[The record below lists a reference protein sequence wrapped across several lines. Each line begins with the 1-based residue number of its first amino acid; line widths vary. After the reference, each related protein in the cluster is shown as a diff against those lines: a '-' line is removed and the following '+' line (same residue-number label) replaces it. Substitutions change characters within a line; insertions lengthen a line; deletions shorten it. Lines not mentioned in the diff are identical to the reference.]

1 MSNSIKN
8 NLTKPKI
15 QQLLAAVGTAPTE
28 DNSHIEAEEH
38 NWSVPHYFNNKQLAK
53 LSEFTEQLAK
63 AIAEKFVDSCRSQF
77 EVTIAS
83 ITQSFADEFVKKST
97 NEEQSVFYLVF
108 GSNQN
113 NQFGLLGIPEQAAVS
128 WSKLLLGDTEAEENA
143 DRKLSELEKSL
154 LLDLAS
160 AVIKAFSN
168 LYTTCDLQPAGS
180 IEYERFPLEF
190 QGTEELCQIS
200 LNIKKTDTENNTTAY
215 FLIPCSKLES
225 VVGKTTKSK
234 SETSPKDISKVIL
247 EHLEKTRIG
256 VTVQLASV
264 ELSFEQMMDLQ
275 ANDIVLLDKNVNEPL
290 ELVVEGRTVCYGWPA
305 QSAGKYAVTIST
317 TAFGNTA

>member
-15 QQLLAAVGTAPTE
+15 QQLLAAVGTAPAE
-28 DNSHIEAEEH
+28 DNSNIEAEEH
-38 NWSVPHYFNNKQLAK
+38 NWSVPHYFSNKQLTK
-53 LSEFTEQLAK
+53 LSDFTEQLAK
-63 AIAEKFVDSCRSQF
+63 SIAEKFVDSCRSQF
-77 EVTIAS
+77 EVTIDP
-83 ITQSFADEFVKKST
+83 ITQSFADEFVKKTT
-97 NEEQSVFYLVF
+97 NEEQNVFYLPF
-108 GSNQN
+108 GSNQE
-113 NQFGLLGIPEQAAVS
+113 NQFGLLCIPEQTAIL

-160 AVIKAFSN
+160 AVIKAFSD
-168 LYTTCDLQPAGS
+168 LYTTCDLQPAGG
-180 IEYERFPLEF
+180 IEYERCPLEF

-215 FLIPCSKLES
+215 FLIPCSKLETMA
-225 VVGKTTKSK
+225 GKITESK
-234 SETSPKDISKVIL
+234 SQTSPEDISKMIL
-247 EHLEKTRIG
+247 EHLEKTRIS

-264 ELSFEQMMDLQ
+264 ELSFEEMMDLQ
-275 ANDIVLLDKNVNEPL
+275 ADDIVLLDKKVNEPL
-290 ELVVEGRTVCYGWPA
+290 EIVVEERTVCYGWPA

-317 TAFGNTA
+317 TAF